1 MVPVKA
7 VLSVAVKLRS
17 EVAAQSP
24 KLGNGP
30 LIGK

>member
-1 MVPVKA
+1 MVPVKS
-7 VLSVAVKLRS
+7 VHVAVKLRS